1 MKRTMA
7 RFDRSRMRCGCLHCE
22 RHRAPWLGSVWVLPE
37 WNKGQ
42 VYSRRLAAVRAW
54 LAAAEAEIS
63 HARQGVVCKAEAGVR
78 AR

>member
-1 MKRTMA
+1 
-7 RFDRSRMRCGCLHCE
+7 
-22 RHRAPWLGSVWVLPE
+22 LPE

-63 HARQGVVCKAEAGVR
+63 HPRQGVVCKAEAGVR